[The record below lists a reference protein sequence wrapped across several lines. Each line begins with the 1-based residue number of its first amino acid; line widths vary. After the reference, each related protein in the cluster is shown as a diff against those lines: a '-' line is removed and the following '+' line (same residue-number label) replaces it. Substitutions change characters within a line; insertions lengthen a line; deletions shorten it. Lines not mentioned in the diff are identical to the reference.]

1 MCKGCYNCRESFNTE
16 IENNIIDDVTK
27 ISRSAIRSR
36 RAGAAVAVRGEE
48 KVKRRSSRRGAE
60 AFAVSAE
67 DREDVRVSFSCGVS
81 KEGARI
87 SDGRDKARASD
98 TGGVSWR
105 KALLSKED

>member
-48 KVKRRSSRRGAE
+48 KVKRRSGRRGAE

-67 DREDVRVSFSCGVS
+67 DREDVRISFSCGVR
-81 KEGARI
+81 KEGARM
-87 SDGRDKARASD
+87 SVGREKARASD

-105 KALLSKED
+105 RALLSKED